1 MALVFYNSL
10 SRRRDGLSKTPG
22 EAIAMYSC
30 GPTVYDFAHLGNL
43 RSFIFADTLFR
54 TLGYFGYKPSWAM
67 NITDV
72 DDKTIRGTINQK
84 GLTAKP
90 ADLADYTKVFLTG
103 FIEDLEK
110 LNIDPKQ
117 IKITRVTEII
127 PLIQEKII
135 RLIDTGFAYRAED
148 GSTYFSVN
156 KYQEKYGDYGQMVGE
171 NFLAG
176 KKVGARVKQDDYTKE
191 NISDFALWKAR
202 SEDDG
207 EIYWDHP
214 ILGQG
219 RPGWHI
225 ECSVVNDLSFKQKTI
240 DFHTGGVDLAFPHH
254 TNEMAQ
260 SRALNDAPLS
270 HFWLHLGHLLVEG
283 QKMSKSLGN
292 FVRLKDLPQNNASP
306 LAYRYLVLQSGYGQ
320 TLNFTQESLRA
331 AGEAY
336 RDLLLKTV
344 WLLTQ
349 TNNTKGKILSAA
361 KEEFMN
367 ALADNLNTGS
377 ALAVLWK
384 VLSYTDTN
392 PADQL
397 ATILDFDQVLGL
409 DLKSAANLL
418 DVPGE
423 VRSLA
428 TQREKARA
436 EKDWSTADQLREQI
450 NEQGFEISDT
460 ENGPFIFRQ
469 F

>member
-1 MALVFYNSL
+1 
-10 SRRRDGLSKTPG
+10 
-22 EAIAMYSC
+22 
-30 GPTVYDFAHLGNL
+30 
-43 RSFIFADTLFR
+43 
-54 TLGYFGYKPSWAM
+54 
-67 NITDV
+67 
-72 DDKTIRGTINQK
+72 
-84 GLTAKP
+84 
-90 ADLADYTKVFLTG
+90 
-103 FIEDLEK
+103 
-110 LNIDPKQ
+110 
-117 IKITRVTEII
+117 
-127 PLIQEKII
+127 
-135 RLIDTGFAYRAED
+135 
-148 GSTYFSVN
+148 
-156 KYQEKYGDYGQMVGE
+156 
-171 NFLAG
+171 
-176 KKVGARVKQDDYTKE
+176 
-191 NISDFALWKAR
+191 
-202 SEDDG
+202 
-207 EIYWDHP
+207 
-214 ILGQG
+214 
-219 RPGWHI
+219 
-225 ECSVVNDLSFKQKTI
+225 
-240 DFHTGGVDLAFPHH
+240 
-254 TNEMAQ
+254 
-260 SRALNDAPLS
+260 
-270 HFWLHLGHLLVEG
+270 
-283 QKMSKSLGN
+283 
-292 FVRLKDLPQNNASP
+292 VRLKDLPQNNASP

-336 RDLLLKTV
+336 RDLLLKTA

>member
-240 DFHTGGVDLAFPHH
+240 
-254 TNEMAQ
+254 EIE
-260 SRALNDAPLS
+260 LS
-270 HFWLHLGHLLVEG
+270 
-283 QKMSKSLGN
+283 N
-292 FVRLKDLPQNNASP
+292 
-306 LAYRYLVLQSGYGQ
+306 
-320 TLNFTQESLRA
+320 
-331 AGEAY
+331 
-336 RDLLLKTV
+336 LLKSTTFTV
-344 WLLTQ
+344 TL
-349 TNNTKGKILSAA
+349 KI
-361 KEEFMN
+361 
-367 ALADNLNTGS
+367 
-377 ALAVLWK
+377 V
-384 VLSYTDTN
+384 Y
-392 PADQL
+392 
-397 ATILDFDQVLGL
+397 
-409 DLKSAANLL
+409 
-418 DVPGE
+418 
-423 VRSLA
+423 
-428 TQREKARA
+428 
-436 EKDWSTADQLREQI
+436 
-450 NEQGFEISDT
+450 
-460 ENGPFIFRQ
+460 
-469 F
+469 